1 VLELLNQPLTY
12 IIQEVLRS
20 QPQRQGVL
28 KQQMANLVL
37 QCRYQVLGEK
47 MIHNRGDGMYQD
59 YSQLLQWVQ
68 MTLQTQEH
76 RIAALEQ
83 TIQKLQEEMKQLKEK
98 PTIRV
103 DKIEYKFDQL
113 KVETLD
119 GTLNIGL
126 NPTDLANIEDFA
138 VQNQTLNTPIP
149 PKAHMQRSM
158 KIEESIYQYL
168 EMELPTLFKE
178 IQNQLNVRL
187 DDSYLDFIKQDIMKQ
202 LPARIDYHLQNAAVN
217 NHESE
222 QSTEES
228 IIELLKQEIRKGILI
243 FINHLPENVKGMSTQ
258 NEL

>member
-1 VLELLNQPLTY
+1 
-12 IIQEVLRS
+12 
-20 QPQRQGVL
+20 
-28 KQQMANLVL
+28 
-37 QCRYQVLGEK
+37 
-47 MIHNRGDGMYQD
+47 MYQD

-68 MTLQTQEH
+68 TTLQIQEN

-83 TIQKLQEEMKQLKEK
+83 TIHKLQEQLKQLKDK
-98 PTIRV
+98 PNIQV

-126 NPTDLANIEDFA
+126 NPSDLANIEDFA
-138 VQNQTLNTPIP
+138 VQNQSLKTPIH
-149 PKAHMQRSM
+149 PKEQMQRSM
-158 KIEESIYQYL
+158 KIEESIYHYL
-168 EMELPTLFKE
+168 ETELPALFKE
-178 IQNQLNVRL
+178 IQNQLNVQL

-202 LPARIDYHLQNAAVN
+202 LPSRIDYHVQNTPAN
-217 NHESE
+217 KREGG

-243 FINHLPENVKGMSTQ
+243 FINHLPENVKGMNTQ

>member
-1 VLELLNQPLTY
+1 
-12 IIQEVLRS
+12 
-20 QPQRQGVL
+20 
-28 KQQMANLVL
+28 
-37 QCRYQVLGEK
+37 

-76 RIAALEQ
+76 RISALEQ
-83 TIQKLQEEMKQLKEK
+83 TIQKLQAEMKQLKEK
-98 PTIRV
+98 PNIRV

-138 VQNQTLNTPIP
+138 VQNKTLNTPIP

-168 EMELPTLFKE
+168 ETELPALFKE

-202 LPARIDYHLQNAAVN
+202 LPARINYHVQSTD
-217 NHESE
+217 ESE

-243 FINHLPENVKGMSTQ
+243 FINHLPENVKGMNTQ